1 MTVSTGSCS
10 RIVLAAVLSTALVA
24 CQNNPVRDVTSVFE
38 AAPTEPTPGQT
49 PEQFR
54 LAQLTK
60 ESEEIRGQA
69 LLAGLGV
76 GVVLALTIC
85 DSPISVCGVAA
96 TAGGAAIGYG
106 AGMYVAQKSQLAKEE
121 QDQISGSIS
130 SAEAALNTYKERA
143 DVAQEV
149 VAQNRAAV
157 QAMNDT
163 AAASDSERAYRVQ
176 QYKNMEGD
184 RDRIE
189 ALQSQLENDLRFMN
203 LELEG
208 REKSGDTNLAELK
221 QQRDALQQVNQQLTS
236 QLNAMN
242 GLIEDVPDEI
252 RSAAA

>member
-1 MTVSTGSCS
+1 
-10 RIVLAAVLSTALVA
+10 
-24 CQNNPVRDVTSVFE
+24 
-38 AAPTEPTPGQT
+38 
-49 PEQFR
+49 
-54 LAQLTK
+54 
-60 ESEEIRGQA
+60 
-69 LLAGLGV
+69 
-76 GVVLALTIC
+76 
-85 DSPISVCGVAA
+85 
-96 TAGGAAIGYG
+96 
-106 AGMYVAQKSQLAKEE
+106 
-121 QDQISGSIS
+121 
-130 SAEAALNTYKERA
+130 
-143 DVAQEV
+143 
-149 VAQNRAAV
+149 
-157 QAMNDT
+157 MNDT